1 MKRDGSAC
9 VLIKESY
16 GNAFAPYL
24 VDHYEDVYVVD
35 YRHFEGSIAQLI
47 EEYGVQDII
56 FLNNVMALSE
66 RASGMMMG
74 LLG

>member
-1 MKRDGSAC
+1 M
-9 VLIKESY
+9 
-16 GNAFAPYL
+16 
-24 VDHYEDVYVVD
+24 DHYEDVYVVD
-35 YRHFEGSIAQLI
+35 YRYFEGSIAQLI